1 MNVAPFWERLAAAGL
16 RVAVLD
22 APKSPLGRHPN
33 LRVVADWMPHG
44 EDGPS
49 AVGTPA
55 GLVDDMNARYGPP
68 PPLTCHRVI
77 SPGEEQDIASTVRSR
92 LELRTLATLDWLEDE
107 DWDLVQVVFA
117 ESHCIGHH
125 CWHVHDP
132 PHPEHSAGPRE
143 HLGDVVEDM
152 YVRQDAALG
161 LLMAAAGPE
170 AAVIVFSPLGM
181 GPNYNG
187 DAIVQ
192 RVLDRLTGWGPAEA
206 PFWAGALRRTPHWVL
221 RSLPWLGRRA
231 GSLDQSPF
239 RNLPYW
245 HLRHDAISSAIRLN
259 VAGRDPAGIIN
270 PGSDFEH
277 HRDLLTESFR
287 SLRRIPTETP
297 VVADVVDVAKAFPGP
312 AGDRFADLLIV
323 WDTTAPIVEVTS
335 PALGRIVAPSQP
347 MRTGNHRTP
356 GWSVIARPGLGNG
369 SLPCASLIDVGPTIA
384 NLLGVSLDGVY
395 GRSLLGRDS
404 GSLKLRS

>member
-1 MNVAPFWERLAAAGL
+1 M
-16 RVAVLD
+16 
-22 APKSPLGRHPN
+22 
-33 LRVVADWMPHG
+33 
-44 EDGPS
+44 
-49 AVGTPA
+49 
-55 GLVDDMNARYGPP
+55 
-68 PPLTCHRVI
+68 I

-132 PHPEHSAGPRE
+132 SHPEHSAGPRE

-161 LLMAAAGPE
+161 LLMATAGPE

-187 DAIVQ
+187 NAIVQ
-192 RVLDRLTGWGPAEA
+192 RVLDRLSGWGPAEA

-335 PALGRIVAPSQP
+335 PAFGRIVAPSQP

-384 NLLGVSLDGVY
+384 DLLGVSLDGVY